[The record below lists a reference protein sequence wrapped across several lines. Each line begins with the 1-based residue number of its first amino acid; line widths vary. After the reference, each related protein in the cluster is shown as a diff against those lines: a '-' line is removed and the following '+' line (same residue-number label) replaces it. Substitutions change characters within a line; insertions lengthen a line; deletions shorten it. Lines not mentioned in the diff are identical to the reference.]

1 MEWEAAVAFLASAP
15 SGGQVPASSPYA
27 TSRDEQFIGT
37 WLVGAT
43 RSRIARAGACAN
55 LEDAREAIMVGQKAG
70 YAEADIAAYLR
81 LNYVVETPPSPSRF
95 EPARNMRL

>member
-1 MEWEAAVAFLASAP
+1 
-15 SGGQVPASSPYA
+15 
-27 TSRDEQFIGT
+27 
-37 WLVGAT
+37 
-43 RSRIARAGACAN
+43 